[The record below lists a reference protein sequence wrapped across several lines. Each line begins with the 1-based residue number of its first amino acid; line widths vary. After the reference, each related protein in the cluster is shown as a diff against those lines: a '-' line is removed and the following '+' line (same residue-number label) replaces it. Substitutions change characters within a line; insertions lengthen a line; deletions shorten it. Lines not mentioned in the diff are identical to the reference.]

1 MSAQIA
7 EKVALRYRQK
17 GKALRQRRK
26 QYRQNKAKA
35 KRQSQKWRTRNPSK
49 VKRYERKRQMR
60 PQMHQLRRRSGDG
73 PLMAEE
79 LDINIWD
86 LDTDRHGEIDK
97 LDLDEGK
104 AQVMYDGSSEP
115 SEEDLVDLLGR
126 AVVVDPEDENELF
139 ETLDEFYGGED
150 EEDGEVAARVAA
162 RFGVFFKR

>member
-1 MSAQIA
+1 
-7 EKVALRYRQK
+7 
-17 GKALRQRRK
+17 
-26 QYRQNKAKA
+26 
-35 KRQSQKWRTRNPSK
+35 
-49 VKRYERKRQMR
+49 
-60 PQMHQLRRRSGDG
+60 
-73 PLMAEE
+73 MAEE